1 MSDSSVAQ
9 FKSKVIKKYKN
20 RKLYDKEESHYITL
34 SDIKNFVV
42 QGLKVTVKEDPQ
54 TKGDPEKDITLLTKI
69 QILQDE
75 AQKRHNA
82 GQSIDFV
89 SESELDAV
97 IKKMK
102 KEEVKVEVEVAGT
115 EVPVE
120 NVATKVA

>member
-1 MSDSSVAQ
+1 MSESNVAQ
-9 FKSKVIKKYKN
+9 FKTKVIKKYKN

-42 QGLKVTVKEDPQ
+42 QGMKVSVKEDPQ

-75 AQKRHNA
+75 AQKRHNT

-89 SESELDAV
+89 TEAELDSL
-97 IKKMK
+97 IKKTK
-102 KEEVKVEVEVAGT
+102 KEEVPSTNVSPPA
-115 EVPVE
+115 E
-120 NVATKVA
+120 NKVA